1 MKYRVRIYNEENE
14 LISDD
19 IWYGNSIENVK
30 FWVDLAIRDIVQK
43 LNDSKVRLISVN
55 AKATK
60 ERIAITEVTLEV
72 DSVESLNKVIREL
85 RKIDS
90 VYEVSKKNKMKE

>member
-1 MKYRVRIYNEENE
+1 M
-14 LISDD
+14 
-19 IWYGNSIENVK
+19 
-30 FWVDLAIRDIVQK
+30 
-43 LNDSKVRLISVN
+43 
-55 AKATK
+55 ATK

-90 VYEVSKKNKMKE
+90 VYEVSRKNKMKE

>member
-1 MKYRVRIYNEENE
+1 MKYRVRIYNEGNE

-43 LNDSKVRLISVN
+43 LNYQHLYYN
-55 AKATK
+55 
-60 ERIAITEVTLEV
+60 
-72 DSVESLNKVIREL
+72 
-85 RKIDS
+85 ID
-90 VYEVSKKNKMKE
+90 EA

>member
-30 FWVDLAIRDIVQK
+30 CWVDLAIRDIVQK
-43 LNDSKVRLISVN
+43 LNYKHLYYN
-55 AKATK
+55 
-60 ERIAITEVTLEV
+60 
-72 DSVESLNKVIREL
+72 
-85 RKIDS
+85 ID
-90 VYEVSKKNKMKE
+90 EA

>member
-1 MKYRVRIYNEENE
+1 MDNGIN
-14 LISDD
+14 D
-19 IWYGNSIENVK
+19 IAQTMNVTINGMT
-30 FWVDLAIRDIVQK
+30 FA
-43 LNDSKVRLISVN
+43 

-90 VYEVSKKNKMKE
+90 VYEVSRKNKMKE

>member
-1 MKYRVRIYNEENE
+1 MNGLKYRVRIYNEGNE

-43 LNDSKVRLISVN
+43 LNYQHLYYN
-55 AKATK
+55 
-60 ERIAITEVTLEV
+60 
-72 DSVESLNKVIREL
+72 
-85 RKIDS
+85 ID
-90 VYEVSKKNKMKE
+90 EA

>member
-1 MKYRVRIYNEENE
+1 MFTRDEVLHKALKAANI
-14 LISDD
+14 DT
-19 IWYGNSIENVK
+19 IENGK
-30 FWVDLAIRDIVQK
+30 ALTFKQMLSK
-43 LNDSKVRLISVN
+43 LNDSKVKLIGVN

-90 VYEVSKKNKMKE
+90 VYEVSRKNKMKE